1 MPKILFKYPI
11 KDKQIKLF
19 REITSIV
26 TGNQDRLTKAYEHP
40 EGMHTPY
47 PGQGAY
53 KTILSL
59 PERLQMNAEQDQ
71 SDIEFVINKRP
82 LVAGMLIEFK
92 DKTYQIGA
100 PDSFEFYNTELKFR
114 ASEVSPRTYTSTT
127 YKCRI

>member
-40 EGMHTPY
+40 EGTHLW
-47 PGQGAY
+47 AY
-53 KTILSL
+53 VRQLSAN
-59 PERLQMNAEQDQ
+59 ERLQMNAEQDQ

-127 YKCRI
+127 YKAWGV